1 MKIAIVDDDPKDRR
15 SVELLVR
22 KYFAEEG
29 QDCDIALFEDAVSF
43 LKSYRYEYQLIILDI
58 DMPGLGG
65 IDASK
70 KLRERDPDVVLMFVT
85 NMPQYA
91 LDGFSVD
98 AVDYIVKPVSYPE
111 FRLKM
116 MKAMR
121 YICAGLDRRIAIRT
135 TDGTMQIAASDIRYI
150 ESQLHYVIF
159 HTVNGNLR
167 ARASLRDIE
176 PKLSDLPFARCSAS
190 YLVNLRFVDSMHGD
204 DLVVGGD
211 LLRISRGKKQEF
223 LSAFTRY
230 IGGLSK

>member
-1 MKIAIVDDDPKDRR
+1 MKIAIVDDDSKDRR
-15 SVELLVR
+15 SVELLIR

-29 QDCDIALFEDAVSF
+29 ENCDITLFPEAVSF
-43 LKSYRYEYQLIILDI
+43 LKSYQYEYQLIILDI

-65 IDASK
+65 IDAAK

-91 LDGFSVD
+91 LDGFAVD

-121 YICAGLDRRIAIRT
+121 YIRAGLDRRIAIRT
-135 TDGTMQIAASDIRYI
+135 TDGTVQIAASDIRYI

-159 HTVNGNLR
+159 HTVSGNLR

-176 PKLSDLPFARCSAS
+176 PKLSDLHFARCSAS

>member
-1 MKIAIVDDDPKDRR
+1 
-15 SVELLVR
+15 
-22 KYFAEEG
+22 
-29 QDCDIALFEDAVSF
+29 LFEDAVSF

-65 IDASK
+65 IDAAK